1 MNTHFKVILTALAI
15 LAITLPA
22 HSQTSMKT
30 PVAKATG
37 GGKAIAVAIQ
47 NLSSKEVIVFAGPID
62 EVSKPE
68 ARQKTYAGLST
79 NTLYVS
85 INEQVC
91 IVNGGKTASCI
102 TVSPE
107 ISKLV
112 INAVGTA
119 ISKKD

>member
-1 MNTHFKVILTALAI
+1 MNAHFKVILTSIAI
-15 LAITLPA
+15 LAITLHA

-30 PVAKATG
+30 PIAKATG

-47 NLSSKEVIVFAGPID
+47 NLSSKEVIVFAGPKD

-68 ARQKTYAGLST
+68 ARQKSYAGLST

-91 IVNGGKTASCI
+91 IVSNGKAESCI

-112 INAVGTA
+112 INNAGTA
-119 ISKKD
+119 INKKE

>member
-1 MNTHFKVILTALAI
+1 MNAHFKVILTVLAI
-15 LAITLPA
+15 LTITLPA
-22 HSQTSMKT
+22 QSQATMKT
-30 PVAKATG
+30 PVAKTTG

-47 NLSSKEVIVFAGPID
+47 NLSSKEVIVFAGPKD

-91 IVNGGKTASCI
+91 IVNTGKAESCI

-112 INAVGTA
+112 INNAGTS
-119 ISKKD
+119 ISKKE

>member
-1 MNTHFKVILTALAI
+1 MNAHIKMLLTAITVIAI
-15 LAITLPA
+15 GIPA
-22 HSQTSMKT
+22 NSQGNVKP
-30 PVAKATG
+30 PVAKAMTN
-37 GGKAIAVAIQ
+37 GKAIAVAIQ
-47 NLSSKEVIVFAGPID
+47 NLSSKEVIVFAGPKD
-62 EVSKPE
+62 EESNPA

-91 IVNGGKTASCI
+91 IINNGKTASCI

-112 INAVGTA
+112 INAAGTA